1 MKKSKLFLFVALLL
15 GASLLAACGQ
25 TAAPTGNPAQA
36 TVAPVAATVAPVPAT
51 VAPVAANNSN
61 PSACTLLTKDDVSK
75 VLGEAVVDTRD
86 PSKKGILCVYQTK
99 NLILEMN
106 TLHAF
111 GGWGNSVEYMK
122 QTRVDGVGEPALDVL
137 GLGDEAFY
145 HGSAAY
151 RLLLVR
157 KGETVYS
164 TGVRN
169 VTADQSLSSPDNA
182 QAMEKALAELVLSH
196 LP

>member
-1 MKKSKLFLFVALLL
+1 MKKPKMFLFAAVLL

-25 TAAPTGNPAQA
+25 AAAPNGN
-36 TVAPVAATVAPVPAT
+36 PVPAT
-51 VAPVAANNSN
+51 AAPAAANNSQSSG
-61 PSACTLLTKDDVSK
+61 PADCTLLTKDDVSK
-75 VLGEAVVDTRD
+75 VLGEAVVDARD
-86 PSKKGILCVYQTK
+86 PSKKGIICVYQTK

-106 TLHAF
+106 TLHTF

-122 QTRVDGVGEPALDVL
+122 QTRVNSVGEPALDVP

-164 TGVRN
+164 IGVRN
-169 VTADQSLSSPDNA
+169 VTADQSLSSPVSA

>member
-1 MKKSKLFLFVALLL
+1 MKKSKLFPFVVLLL
-15 GASLLAACGQ
+15 GTSLLAACAPA
-25 TAAPTGNPAQA
+25 AAPNGNPA
-36 TVAPVAATVAPVPAT
+36 PAT
-51 VAPVAANNSN
+51 VAPVAANNSQSSGSNSN
-61 PSACTLLTKDDVSK
+61 PTGPGTCTLLNKEDVSK

-99 NLILEMN
+99 DLILEMN

-122 QTRVDGVGEPALDVL
+122 QTRVDGVGEPALDVP

-145 HGSAAY
+145 HGGAAY

-164 TGVRN
+164 IGVRN

-182 QAMEKALAELVLSH
+182 QAMEKALSELLLSH